1 MNSWSKEIWRLSVL
15 VLVGLAVG
23 STINNS
29 ALGILIAVSIYLGWH
44 LRNIYRLQ
52 KWLQRSSQ
60 PQPPQGT
67 AIWMEIFDRI
77 YYLQKQNRRRKK
89 KLARYLSRFKE
100 STSAMPDATV
110 VLNQHGQ
117 IEWINKAAQKLLGL
131 KPSQDIGQHISS
143 LMRTPEFV
151 DYLAK
156 GDFKQALE
164 THPPLNEQSHISVR
178 IVPYGN
184 NQSLFIARDVTPIRR
199 LEQMRRDFVSNISH
213 ELRTPLTVLRGYL
226 EAMRDD
232 ADENP
237 QIWQRSIEVMNQQA
251 LRMQNIVDDLLMLSH
266 MESGKTQGTP
276 EEISIPE
283 ILHAIQAAALA
294 LGQEKEQAITL
305 NVDETLWLKGYRS
318 ELYSAFSNLVFNAVH
333 YTPAKGKIT
342 IEWSQDKKGAHLTV
356 QDSGI
361 GIAPQHISRITER
374 FYRID
379 TGRSRDT
386 GGTGLGLAIVKH
398 VLQRHDAQL
407 TVFSQVNRGSTFS
420 CHFSPKRI
428 CHSDAVIKP

>member
-1 MNSWSKEIWRLSVL
+1 MNSWTKEIWRLSAL
-15 VLVGLAVG
+15 VLVGLALGGLVD
-23 STINNS
+23 NA
-29 ALGILIAVSIYLGWH
+29 ALGVLLAVSIYLGWH
-44 LRNIYRLQ
+44 LHNIYRLQ
-52 KWLQRSSQ
+52 KWLQLSSQ

-89 KLARYLSRFKE
+89 KLTRYLSRFKE

-131 KPSQDIGQHISS
+131 KPSQDIGKHISS
-143 LMRTPEFV
+143 LMRRPEFV
-151 DYLAK
+151 EYLAK
-156 GDFKQALE
+156 GNFKQALE
-164 THPPLNEQSHISVR
+164 THPPLNDQQHISVR
-178 IVPYGN
+178 IIPYGN

-226 EAMRDD
+226 ETMQDET
-232 ADENP
+232 DENTKM
-237 QIWQRSIEVMNQQA
+237 WQRSIEVMNQQA
-251 LRMQNIVDDLLMLSH
+251 LRMQNIVDDLLMLSR
-266 MESGKTQGTP
+266 MESTKTQASP
-276 EEISIPE
+276 KEVSIPE
-283 ILHAIQAAALA
+283 LLRSIHSAALA
-294 LGQEKEQAITL
+294 LGQEKEQTIVL
-305 NVDETLWLKGYRS
+305 DVDEALWLKGQRS
-318 ELYSAFSNLVFNAVH
+318 ELYSAFSNLVFNAIH

-342 IEWSQDKKGAHLTV
+342 IKWSQNKKGAHLKV

-361 GIAPQHISRITER
+361 GIAPQHIARITER
-374 FYRID
+374 FYRVD

-407 TVFSQVNRGSTFS
+407 TVFSQVNHGSTFS
-420 CHFSPKRI
+420 CSFPSERI
-428 CHSDAVIKP
+428 FRPADVIKP